1 MTKQLQK
8 IIHLINTGDLL
19 STKIFSAIDID
30 SALDKRDSGPF
41 DSHWMSAFN
50 ETESI
55 YKKMAL
61 NEQVIA
67 SINKIRELAFKA
79 VKEAADSEIA
89 AYVSDDFELIAKS
102 VVINSTNLWV
112 SALFSTY
119 ISGNFPYGDLEPQGT
134 EIAHLLTTA

>member
-8 IIHLINTGDLL
+8 IIHLINTGNLL

-30 SALDKRDSGPF
+30 DALDRRDSEPF
-41 DSHWMSAFN
+41 DSHWISAFN

-79 VKEAADSEIA
+79 VNEAADSEIA

-119 ISGNFPYGDLEPQGT
+119 ISGNFPYGDLEPQRT